1 MKTEFTLNQ
10 KRALAILTLIALLFG
25 AYFLR
30 NYFVLIVVAAVGAYL
45 FTPLFNRFNRRLGTG
60 VSAAC
65 TLLSALVIVIV
76 PVGLL
81 VVLAFVQ
88 ISRMVDS
95 ITGWVKTTDLS
106 GLGDKVLHVLN
117 DLLAR
122 VPFVHTTITA
132 ETLRKAMVTVGRNA
146 GEWLLHF
153 LQGAVGGIAG
163 AVTAAIIFLYVFVA
177 LLVNRDKIRTLIGQ
191 LNPLGDEVTE
201 LYLRKAGA
209 MVRGTV
215 TGQFVIALCQ
225 GVAGAA
231 SIYVAGFH
239 HGFFIFGVLLTVLSI
254 IPLGGGIVT
263 IPFGIGMIFY
273 GNVAGGAFVILWH
286 LVVVTNIDNFLRP
299 FLVPRDA
306 RLNPAL
312 MLLSVF
318 AGIAMFG
325 AWGIVIGPV
334 LMILIVTTVDVYLA
348 VYKGVELEAP
358 DEQPRPPQ
366 AAPAPESQGERYAV
380 GRGIARLPEAHH
392 LAAPGGPDVRVEIV
406 RDGVALVDDQAGAIG
421 LLVGRPV
428 RLAGRTRG
436 FPVRGEVD
444 PPGAYPFETALAVVA
459 PPSFKVGSFGAHRDC
474 PRRRAIRWRGRR

>member
-10 KRALAILTLIALLFG
+10 KRAVAVFTLIALLFG

-45 FTPLFNRFNRRLGTG
+45 FTPLFNWFNKRMGTG
-60 VSAAC
+60 LSATC
-65 TLLSALVIVIV
+65 TLLSALAVVFV

-81 VVLAFVQ
+81 LVLAFVQ

-106 GLGDKVLHVLN
+106 GLGERVVHAVN

-122 VPFVHTTITA
+122 VPFAHTTITA

-163 AVTAAIIFLYVFVA
+163 AVTAAIIFLYVFVS
-177 LLVNRDKIRTLIGQ
+177 LLVNREQIRTLIGQ

-239 HGFFIFGVLLTVLSI
+239 HGFFIFAIVLTVLSI

-263 IPFGIGMIFY
+263 IPFGVGMILF
-273 GNVAGGAFVILWH
+273 GNVAGGAFVVLWH
-286 LVVVTNIDNFLRP
+286 LLVVTNIDNLLRP

-348 VYKGVELEAP
+348 VFKGVEL
-358 DEQPRPPQ
+358 D
-366 AAPAPESQGERYAV
+366 AAEE
-380 GRGIARLPEAHH
+380 
-392 LAAPGGPDVRVEIV
+392 
-406 RDGVALVDDQAGAIG
+406 
-421 LLVGRPV
+421 RPV
-428 RLAGRTRG
+428 R
-436 FPVRGEVD
+436 
-444 PPGAYPFETALAVVA
+444 
-459 PPSFKVGSFGAHRDC
+459 
-474 PRRRAIRWRGRR
+474 RRRLRRRTAKADGA

>member
-1 MKTEFTLNQ
+1 MKTEFTLTQ
-10 KRALAILTLIALLFG
+10 KRALAVLTLIALLFG

-30 NYFVLIVVAAVGAYL
+30 DYFVLIVVAAVGAYL
-45 FTPLFNRFNRRLGTG
+45 FTPLFNWFNKRLGTG
-60 VSAAC
+60 LSATC

-95 ITGWVKTTDLS
+95 ISGWVKTTDLS
-106 GLGDKVLHVLN
+106 GLGDKVLHAVN

-122 VPFVHTTITA
+122 VPFAHITITA
-132 ETLRKAMVTVGRNA
+132 DTLRKSMVTVGRNV

-163 AVTAAIIFLYVFVA
+163 AITAALIFLYVFVA
-177 LLVNRDKIRTLIGQ
+177 LLVNREKVRTLIGQ

-215 TGQFVIALCQ
+215 SGQFVIALCQ

-239 HGFFIFGVLLTVLSI
+239 HGFFIFAVLLTVLSI

-273 GNVAGGAFVILWH
+273 GNIAGGVFVVLWH
-286 LVVVTNIDNFLRP
+286 LLVVTNIDNFLRP
-299 FLVPRDA
+299 ILVPRDA
-306 RLNPAL
+306 RLNQAL

-348 VYKGVELEAP
+348 VYKGVELDAP
-358 DEQPRPPQ
+358 DEQP
-366 AAPAPESQGERYAV
+366 
-380 GRGIARLPEAHH
+380 
-392 LAAPGGPDVRVEIV
+392 VR
-406 RDGVALVDDQAGAIG
+406 RK
-421 LLVGRPV
+421 R
-428 RLAGRTRG
+428 R
-436 FPVRGEVD
+436 
-444 PPGAYPFETALAVVA
+444 
-459 PPSFKVGSFGAHRDC
+459 
-474 PRRRAIRWRGRR
+474 PRRRAKASATQPAAE

>member
-10 KRALAILTLIALLFG
+10 KRALAVFTLIALLFG

-30 NYFVLIVVAAVGAYL
+30 DYFVLIVVAAVGAYL
-45 FTPLFNRFNRRLGTG
+45 FTPVFNWFNKRLGTG
-60 VSAAC
+60 LSATC
-65 TLLSALVIVIV
+65 TLLSALVMVIV
-76 PVGLL
+76 PIGLL
-81 VVLAFVQ
+81 LVLAFVQ

-95 ITGWVKTTDLS
+95 IAGWVKTTDLS
-106 GLGDKVLHVLN
+106 VLGDKVLHVLN
-117 DLLAR
+117 DLAAR
-122 VPFVHTTITA
+122 VPFAHITITA
-132 ETLRKAMVTVGRNA
+132 ETLRKAIVTAGRNA

-177 LLVNRDKIRTLIGQ
+177 LLVNREQIRTLIGQ
-191 LNPLGDEVTE
+191 LNPLGDEVTD

-215 TGQFVIALCQ
+215 SGQFVIALCQ

-239 HGFFIFGVLLTVLSI
+239 HGFFMFAILLTALSI

-273 GNVAGGAFVILWH
+273 GNIAGGAFVVLWH
-286 LVVVTNIDNFLRP
+286 LLVVTNIDNFLRP
-299 FLVPRDA
+299 ILVPRDA
-306 RLNPAL
+306 RLNQAL

-325 AWGIVIGPV
+325 PWGIVIGPV

-348 VYKGVELEAP
+348 VYKGVDIDAP
-358 DEQPRPPQ
+358 EEQPVR
-366 AAPAPESQGERYAV
+366 RK
-380 GRGIARLPEAHH
+380 RL
-392 LAAPGGPDVRVEIV
+392 
-406 RDGVALVDDQAGAIG
+406 
-421 LLVGRPV
+421 
-428 RLAGRTRG
+428 
-436 FPVRGEVD
+436 
-444 PPGAYPFETALAVVA
+444 
-459 PPSFKVGSFGAHRDC
+459 
-474 PRRRAIRWRGRR
+474 RRRKAKANATQSAAD

>member
-1 MKTEFTLNQ
+1 MNTEFTLTQ
-10 KRALAILTLIALLFG
+10 KRALAVFTLIALLFG

-45 FTPLFNRFNRRLGTG
+45 FTPLFNWFNRRLGSG
-60 VSAAC
+60 LSAAC
-65 TLLSALVIVIV
+65 TLLSALAIVIV

-95 ITGWVKTTDLS
+95 IAGWVKTTDLS
-106 GLGDKVLHVLN
+106 GLGDRVLHVLN

-132 ETLRKAMVTVGRNA
+132 DTLRNSMVTVGRSA
-146 GEWLLHF
+146 GEWLLNF

-177 LLVNRDKIRTLIGQ
+177 LLVNRESIRTLIGQ
-191 LNPLGDEVTE
+191 LNPLGDEVTD

-215 TGQFVIALCQ
+215 NGQFVIALCQ

-239 HGFFIFGVLLTVLSI
+239 HGFFIFAILLTTLSI

-263 IPFGIGMIFY
+263 IPFGIGMMFY
-273 GNVAGGAFVILWH
+273 GNVFGGAFVVLWH
-286 LVVVTNIDNFLRP
+286 LLFVTNIDNFLRP
-299 FLVPRDA
+299 VLVPRDA
-306 RLNPAL
+306 RLNQAL

-325 AWGIVIGPV
+325 PWGIVIGPV

-348 VYKGVELEAP
+348 VYRGVEIEAP
-358 DEQPRPPQ
+358 EEQP
-366 AAPAPESQGERYAV
+366 
-380 GRGIARLPEAHH
+380 
-392 LAAPGGPDVRVEIV
+392 VR
-406 RDGVALVDDQAGAIG
+406 RNWL
-421 LLVGRPV
+421 
-428 RLAGRTRG
+428 
-436 FPVRGEVD
+436 
-444 PPGAYPFETALAVVA
+444 
-459 PPSFKVGSFGAHRDC
+459 
-474 PRRRAIRWRGRR
+474 PRRKAQASATPSVAE

>member
-1 MKTEFTLNQ
+1 MNTEFTLNQ
-10 KRALAILTLIALLFG
+10 KRALAIFTLIALLFG

-60 VSAAC
+60 LSASC

-81 VVLAFVQ
+81 LVLAVVQ

-95 ITGWVKTTDLS
+95 IAGWVKTTDLS
-106 GLGDKVLHVLN
+106 GLGDKVLHVVN

-122 VPFVHTTITA
+122 VPFAHITITA

-146 GEWLLHF
+146 GEWLLQF

-163 AVTAAIIFLYVFVA
+163 GVTAAIIFLYVFVA
-177 LLVNRDKIRTLIGQ
+177 LLVNREKLRTLIGQ
-191 LNPLGDEVTE
+191 LNPLGEEVTD
-201 LYLRKAGA
+201 LYLKKAGA

-215 TGQFVIALCQ
+215 SGQFVIALCQ

-239 HGFFIFGVLLTVLSI
+239 HGFFIFAILLTVLSI

-273 GNVAGGAFVILWH
+273 GNIFGGAFVVLWH
-286 LVVVTNIDNFLRP
+286 LLVVTNIDNFLRP
-299 FLVPRDA
+299 ILVPRDA
-306 RLNPAL
+306 RLNQAL

-325 AWGIVIGPV
+325 PWGIVIGPV
-334 LMILIVTTVDVYLA
+334 LMILIVTTIDVYLA
-348 VYKGVELEAP
+348 VYKGVELEKP
-358 DEQPRPPQ
+358 DDQPVR
-366 AAPAPESQGERYAV
+366 RN
-380 GRGIARLPEAHH
+380 RLPRRKAKASATEP
-392 LAAPGGPDVRVEIV
+392 AAE
-406 RDGVALVDDQAGAIG
+406 
-421 LLVGRPV
+421 
-428 RLAGRTRG
+428 
-436 FPVRGEVD
+436 
-444 PPGAYPFETALAVVA
+444 
-459 PPSFKVGSFGAHRDC
+459 
-474 PRRRAIRWRGRR
+474 